1 MFRILFDIIIN
12 LLGTVVQLVV
22 LPLNLA
28 ITAVLPDFSNQLIA
42 VNTAIADIVQSLV
55 WPLSILP
62 GSLVAILIFILTC
75 EIAKHTIYISTH
87 TLIKVWTIIQKV
99 KFW

>member
-1 MFRILFDIIIN
+1 MFKVLFDIIIN
-12 LLGTVVQLVV
+12 LVATVIQIVV
-22 LPLNLA
+22 SPLNLA
-28 ITAVLPDFSNQLIA
+28 ITAVLPDFSTQLVA

-62 GSLVAILIFILTC
+62 SSFTGVLIFIVTC

-87 TLIKVWTIIQKV
+87 TLIKVWTIIQKI